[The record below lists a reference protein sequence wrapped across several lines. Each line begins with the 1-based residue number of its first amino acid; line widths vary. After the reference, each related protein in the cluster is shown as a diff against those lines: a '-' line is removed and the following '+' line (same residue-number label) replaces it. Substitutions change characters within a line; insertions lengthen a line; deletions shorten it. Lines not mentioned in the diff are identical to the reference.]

1 MKFSIGIPAF
11 KSRFLKENIDNILK
25 QTFSDFELIIVNDAS
40 PEDIDSI
47 VNGYNDKRIRYYKN
61 ETNFGAVNVVD
72 NWNKCLSL
80 AKGEFFLL
88 MGDDD
93 KLMPNCLEEYDKLIK
108 KYPKCNLFHTRT
120 IIINEDSQ
128 PINITEPRPEWE
140 SVYDNIFQRISGN
153 RLQFIS
159 DYLYRTDALRKNG
172 GFYKLP
178 LAWAS
183 DDISAYI
190 NAGTMGVAHCQTP
203 LFCYRKN
210 SQTITSTGNIKIKLQ
225 AVYLENKWLKD
236 FVEKSKPTNVL
247 DELIL
252 EKIKKQ
258 IDKYIGTKIAI
269 HLSQMTYPKF
279 ISTVIKM
286 LYRNGVM
293 NISCY
298 YMVYGFLLKLKN

>member
-159 DYLYRTDALRKNG
+159 DYLYRTDALRKMED
-172 GFYKLP
+172 F
-178 LAWAS
+178 
-183 DDISAYI
+183 I
-190 NAGTMGVAHCQTP
+190 NC
-203 LFCYRKN
+203 L
-210 SQTITSTGNIKIKLQ
+210 
-225 AVYLENKWLKD
+225 
-236 FVEKSKPTNVL
+236 
-247 DELIL
+247 
-252 EKIKKQ
+252 
-258 IDKYIGTKIAI
+258 
-269 HLSQMTYPKF
+269 
-279 ISTVIKM
+279 
-286 LYRNGVM
+286 
-293 NISCY
+293 
-298 YMVYGFLLKLKN
+298 

>member
-108 KYPKCNLFHTRT
+108 
-120 IIINEDSQ
+120 
-128 PINITEPRPEWE
+128 NIP
-140 SVYDNIFQRISGN
+140 
-153 RLQFIS
+153 
-159 DYLYRTDALRKNG
+159 
-172 GFYKLP
+172 
-178 LAWAS
+178 
-183 DDISAYI
+183 
-190 NAGTMGVAHCQTP
+190 
-203 LFCYRKN
+203 
-210 SQTITSTGNIKIKLQ
+210 
-225 AVYLENKWLKD
+225 
-236 FVEKSKPTNVL
+236 NVIYSIRGL
-247 DELIL
+247 
-252 EKIKKQ
+252 
-258 IDKYIGTKIAI
+258 
-269 HLSQMTYPKF
+269 
-279 ISTVIKM
+279 
-286 LYRNGVM
+286 
-293 NISCY
+293 
-298 YMVYGFLLKLKN
+298 